1 MQMIKRWQPKLL
13 SESLFTVKI
22 CLYSCHL
29 FVKEK
34 YKTVFLF
41 SGVVTTIKPK
51 EETIKKKQI
60 LEETIKKV
68 LIFPNELVILWKP
81 KCFH

>member
-13 SESLFTVKI
+13 SESLFIVKI
-22 CLYSCHL
+22 CLYRCHL

-51 EETIKKKQI
+51 EFLKKQ
-60 LEETIKKV
+60 LKKFLFFQTNSSYYGNQNV
-68 LIFPNELVILWKP
+68 FID
-81 KCFH
+81 